1 MQYTAIFKTVMK
13 TDRLCLKK
21 SGAPDKTEDDDEE
34 VEVLEDDEA
43 GALLVEP
50 GAATTPVFPL
60 EMHPRAKRNN
70 NSIPGALPQFMIENI
85 SCT

>member
-1 MQYTAIFKTVMK
+1 MQYTAIFKTVVK

-34 VEVLEDDEA
+34 VLEDEEA